1 MPRPRK
7 CRKVCCM
14 PKNTEFVPA
23 GNIGANGVII
33 MTVDEYET
41 VRLID
46 REGFSQEECGEYM
59 KVARTTVQQIYNN
72 ARRKIAEALVEGF
85 TLRIEGGDYTLWQ
98 AGEETA
104 CGCGGCERHRNAETG
119 GCGRRREQK

>member
-85 TLRIEGGDYTLWQ
+85 TLRIEGGDYTLCG
-98 AGEETA
+98 GEETA

-119 GCGRRREQK
+119 GGGRRREQK

>member
-85 TLRIEGGDYTLWQ
+85 TLIIEGGDYTLCG
-98 AGEETA
+98 GEETA

>member
-41 VRLID
+41 HRPGRLFSGRVR
-46 REGFSQEECGEYM
+46 G
-59 KVARTTVQQIYNN
+59 VH
-72 ARRKIAEALVEGF
+72 
-85 TLRIEGGDYTLWQ
+85 EGGQD
-98 AGEETA
+98 
-104 CGCGGCERHRNAETG
+104 HRPADI
-119 GCGRRREQK
+119 Q

>member
-14 PKNTEFVPA
+14 PKTPNLCLPGILA
-23 GNIGANGVII
+23 QMGVII

-46 REGFSQEECGEYM
+46 REGFSQEECGGVHEGG
-59 KVARTTVQQIYNN
+59 RTTVQQISNN

-85 TLRIEGGDYTLWQ
+85 TLRIEGGDYTLCG
-98 AGEETA
+98 GEETA

-119 GCGRRREQK
+119 GCGRRREQV